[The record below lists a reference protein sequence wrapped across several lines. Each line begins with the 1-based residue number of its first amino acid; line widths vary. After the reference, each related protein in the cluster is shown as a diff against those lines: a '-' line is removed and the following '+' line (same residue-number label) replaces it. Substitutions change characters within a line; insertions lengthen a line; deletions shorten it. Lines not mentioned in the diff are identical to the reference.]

1 MDIERVKVD
10 IESGEVDIESTKVD
24 IERVLMPFAKMPK
37 TNRRT
42 VKAVKNDTACR
53 DCCSFVPTKTG

>member
-1 MDIERVKVD
+1 MD

-53 DCCSFVPTKTG
+53 DCCSFVPTKTR

>member
-1 MDIERVKVD
+1 MD

-42 VKAVKNDTACR
+42 VKAVKNDTACGDGSTAFPQKAR
-53 DCCSFVPTKTG
+53 RTYQRKS

>member
-1 MDIERVKVD
+1 ME

-42 VKAVKNDTACR
+42 VKAVKTTPHVETVVLLFQQKPDE
-53 DCCSFVPTKTG
+53 

>member
-1 MDIERVKVD
+1 MD

-53 DCCSFVPTKTG
+53 DGCQIIP